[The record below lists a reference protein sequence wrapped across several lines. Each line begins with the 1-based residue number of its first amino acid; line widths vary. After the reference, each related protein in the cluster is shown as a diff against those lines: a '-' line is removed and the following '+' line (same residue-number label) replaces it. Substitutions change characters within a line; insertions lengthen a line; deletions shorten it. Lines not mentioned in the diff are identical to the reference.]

1 MRTNAFIA
9 IFTILMLVCK
19 CTCASFECSGL
30 RSEHLDYNVKPTSK
44 NTLLSFELLMKDNA
58 DWLLADYNAEINSDT
73 ISIFIPYLSH
83 FSLKPQFSVGKK
95 AKVYADGSQLISGI
109 SEVDFSRPVQIAVIA
124 KGNARIYTV
133 IVYNSGLPIICINTK
148 NAQPIKSKSK
158 WLDSTR
164 MTIYLPDGTVDYDA
178 GSHMAQVRGRGN
190 STWNTRTKQPYSLK
204 LNVPSKILGMPENKH
219 WCLLANYYDET
230 LFKNDFALYL
240 GRQYTNLEW
249 TPHGQSVE
257 LVLNGRHLGNYFL
270 CEQVRIAKN
279 RVQGKYLIEIEQK
292 QMLKKCD
299 VVSMLDCKMNIADID
314 RKNGDIQTKDDIKYV
329 TSIVNRFES
338 ELAKPNAKNS
348 SKYKDYIDIES
359 FADWYLVKELSKD
372 VDANFITSCYFHIDN
387 EGKIKMGPIW
397 DFDRTF
403 GDKTSENPLNAT
415 HKSDD
420 FRGFNIV
427 DNVWYTYLLKDP
439 DFVSIVVQKLN
450 RMLDDSVAISNY
462 IDNNTEKLYLSAFA
476 NDLIYRNK
484 LASYR
489 NGTVL
494 ESAKSDYENKMES
507 IKEFTFKRIVWIK
520 ENLKRKQTDA
530 NQRKRPYYK
539 QNRRRN
545 K

>member
-9 IFTILMLVCK
+9 IFTILTLVCK

-148 NAQPIKSKSK
+148 NAQPIKSKNK
-158 WLDSTR
+158 WLDTTQMIVYR
-164 MTIYLPDGTVDYDA
+164 PDGTVDYDA
-178 GSHMAQVRGRGN
+178 GTPMVQIKGRGN
-190 STWNTRTKQPYSLK
+190 STWDTRAKQPYALK
-204 LNVPSKILGMPENKH
+204 LNVPGKILGMPENKH

-240 GRQYTNLEW
+240 GHKYTKLEW

-257 LVLNGRHLGNYFL
+257 LVMNGRHLGNYFL
-270 CEQVRIAKN
+270 CEQVRIAKD

-292 QMLKKCD
+292 KILKTCD
-299 VVSMLDCKMNIADID
+299 VVSLLGCKMNIADVD
-314 RKNGDIQTKDDIKYV
+314 RKNGSITTKDDISYV
-329 TSIVNRFES
+329 RNTVGRFES
-338 ELAKPNAKNS
+338 ELRKVNAKNQS
-348 SKYKDYIDIES
+348 NYKDLIDVES
-359 FADWYLVKELSKD
+359 FADWYLIKELSKD
-372 VDANFITSCYFHIDN
+372 VDANFITSCFFHIDN
-387 EGKIKMGPIW
+387 DGKIKMGPIW
-397 DFDRTF
+397 DFDHTF
-403 GDKTSENPLNAT
+403 GDRSSGNPLNAT

-462 IDNNTEKLYLSAFA
+462 ISHNAERLYLSVYA
-476 NDLIYRNK
+476 NDLIYK
-484 LASYR
+484 KHPASHR
-489 NGTVL
+489 SGDDLN
-494 ESAKSDYENKMES
+494 SAKSNYENKMKNIE
-507 IKEFTFKRIVWIK
+507 EFTFKRIVWMK
-520 ENLKRKQTDA
+520 ESFENREINP
-530 NQRKRPYYK
+530 NQHKAPNYK